1 MLFLA
6 LAVGLTFSAA
16 DDDDEW
22 RSKDARKTAPVRPL
36 ADDWDEES
44 NQPKRTAKTIRP
56 SLRKIGA
63 TQKTDDFEKPDEKKS
78 EKWRP
83 PAAKTASSKA
93 KAVKKAPSTDKPVVQ
108 VDGAV
113 EVEGETELPLIVPS
127 KRPLKVASFEEPQES
142 KDGSATKLPELPAGL
157 KSPPPTK
164 PPKVVEVG
172 PNETPAKA
180 ADVPAPKLIQRQS
193 PSVLPTLPKVGSA
206 TPMPPAK
213 TALPSELKSA
223 DPPPAKK
230 LETAPSPTTQKP
242 IAAPIPQPMMKQAP
256 NAGPSPLIPAPNETT
271 KLAPVPQVS
280 ILTPPPTMIPPPGTT
295 GASPPVLMEH
305 GTSDEGAIDFCM
317 PLMDAASVWRAE
329 TRTFLLWWDQ
339 PGTHS
344 FVRDSVTDAPIVG
357 GVDYDFEKRFAQ
369 ELSIERRFDA
379 ASAMVVRGFVT
390 EDARQGVGAVAFN
403 GLDLGI
409 DGPGSAPF
417 RNFSGFSGRATSRI
431 WKVDLDFVQHYLDR
445 PDSPVR
451 GRFFFGPQF
460 IGLKETFN
468 YRAEGGS
475 GVAEFDA
482 RTINTLFGADAGF
495 GVTFQP
501 WYSNLGID
509 VSGRYGLFGNVF
521 DVRNSLVG
529 PAGSFF
535 GAGEDGTSR
544 FATAAELNVEAT
556 LRIARNA
563 CLLAGWRLW
572 NIQGVGRAVDQVP
585 TGAGSTVLANSSNNN
600 LFAHGLFIGAT
611 LGWGGSADPNSRYG
625 GSRPYIL
632 RQAQ

>member
-16 DDDDEW
+16 DDDEW
-22 RSKDARKTAPVRPL
+22 RAKDARKTAPVRPL
-36 ADDWDEES
+36 ADDWDEDS
-44 NQPKRTAKTIRP
+44 NQPKRTTKTVRP

-63 TQKTDDFEKPDEKKS
+63 SQKIDDFEKPDEKKA
-78 EKWRP
+78 EEWRP
-83 PAAKTASSKA
+83 PASQTASSKG
-93 KAVKKAPSTDKPVVQ
+93 KAAKKAPIADQQVVQ
-108 VDGAV
+108 VDAGV
-113 EVEGETELPLIVPS
+113 DHEGEPELPLIVPS
-127 KRPLKVASFEEPQES
+127 KRPLKPASFEMPQES
-142 KDGSATKLPELPAGL
+142 KDGSATKLPELPKGL
-157 KSPPPTK
+157 KT
-164 PPKVVEVG
+164 PKVVEVG
-172 PNETPAKA
+172 PNEAPAKT
-180 ADVPAPKLIQRQS
+180 ADEPAPKLIQKQS
-193 PSVLPTLPKVGSA
+193 PSGLPTLPKVGSA
-206 TPMPPAK
+206 TPMPPTKA
-213 TALPSELKSA
+213 APPSESKTA

-230 LETAPSPTTQKP
+230 VEMAPLPTTPKP
-242 IAAPIPQPMMKQAP
+242 IAAPIPPPMMKQAP
-256 NAGPSPLIPAPNETT
+256 TPGPSPLVPAPNETT
-271 KLAPVPQVS
+271 RLAPVPQVS
-280 ILTPPPTMIPPPGTT
+280 IQTPPPTMMPPPGTT

-329 TRTFLLWWDQ
+329 ARTFLLWWDQ

-344 FVRDSVTDAPIVG
+344 FVRDSITDSAIVG
-357 GVDYDFEKRFAQ
+357 GVDYDLEKRFAQ

-379 ASAMVVRGFVT
+379 ANAMVIRGFVT

-445 PDSPVR
+445 PDSPIR

-468 YRAEGGS
+468 YRAEGGA

-509 VSGRYGLFGNVF
+509 VSGRYGVFGNVF

-529 PAGSFF
+529 PAGSFV

-544 FATAAELNVEAT
+544 FATSAELNVEAT

-572 NIQGVGRAVDQVP
+572 NVQGVGRAVDQVP